1 MTMHHYLLVDGV
13 MNQQALPKLF
23 ARDEPLEIEP
33 LYLGT
38 AWSDVQELGP
48 ILVKAGSSSSL
59 FAEMMVDSEWRASS
73 TKIRSE
79 EDIAALALHLRNFI
93 APLDINGGKSLLRFA
108 DPLVTQFWLAS
119 YSPASLSQLF
129 GPIIDWQVPAQ
140 PHSWHLSEYSEQS
153 NVYTRLDAQQPWQDA
168 NGVLAEEQLI
178 ALEQA
183 YDWRFIDRLH
193 LWLRDSRAID
203 TSQIENTRHELW
215 LKGMLASGRDWGL
228 VSERALVTW
237 AELCIAWGDDFAV
250 QAQGPYQ
257 DWLDSHPEFKK
268 MAPELRIE
276 ALDEYRL
283 CQQIAKDSA
292 HV

>member
-1 MTMHHYLLVDGV
+1 MTVHHYLLVDGV

-23 ARDEPLEIEP
+23 ARDEPLEVEP

-38 AWSDVQELGP
+38 AWSDVQDLGP
-48 ILVKAGSSSSL
+48 ILVKAESSSQL
-59 FAEMMVDSEWRASS
+59 FAQMMVDTEWRVSS
-73 TKIRSE
+73 TKIRSD
-79 EDIAALALHLRNFI
+79 EDIAALAMHLRNFI

-119 YSPASLSQLF
+119 YSPASLSKLF
-129 GPIIDWQVPAQ
+129 GPIIDWQILVQ
-140 PHSWHLSEYSEQS
+140 QHSWSLNKYSEQS
-153 NVYTRLDAQQPWQDA
+153 NLYARSEVQQPWLEPY
-168 NGVLAEEQLI
+168 GVLAEEQLS

-193 LWLRDSRAID
+193 LWLLDSRAID
-203 TSQIENTRHELW
+203 ISQIESPHHEHW
-215 LKGMLASGRDWGL
+215 LKAMLASGREWGL

-237 AELCIAWGDDFAV
+237 AEICIAWGDDFAV
-250 QAQGPYQ
+250 QPQGHYQ
-257 DWLDSHPEFKK
+257 HWLDTQPEYKK

-283 CQQIAKDSA
+283 CQQVAKDSA